1 MDIFLSTGQIP
12 HLLKNIIG
20 GFIKMRAIKIHMIF
34 AFILLAVFTIS
45 VSAQDK
51 MTDKMM
57 KDDKAMSDSKNPV
70 VVIIRAD
77 WCPYCKELEP
87 KMAKLMEEFGEKL
100 NFVTLDITTRET
112 AEKAKA
118 TAKAA
123 GLSAFFEANKT
134 KASMVAII
142 KDKKQIF
149 STVHNTDR
157 GDFAKAFEA
166 AVKE

>member
-1 MDIFLSTGQIP
+1 
-12 HLLKNIIG
+12 
-20 GFIKMRAIKIHMIF
+20 MRVIKIHIVF
-34 AFILLAVFTIS
+34 AFLLLAGLTAS

-51 MTDKMM
+51 MMDKMM

-100 NFVTLDITTRET
+100 QFVVLDITNRET
-112 AEKAKA
+112 TEKAKA
-118 TAKAA
+118 EAKTV
-123 GLSAFFEANKT
+123 GLSTFFEANRT
-134 KASMVAII
+134 KASTVAIF

-149 STVHNTDR
+149 STIHNSD
-157 GDFAKAFEA
+157 GKDFAKAFEM